1 MLLQYPYYLFV
12 KLSIIISCE
21 MSCVLLIVYY
31 YFLLNYLLLFFVKC
45 VLLDSNI
52 YVVKENQYMDN
63 FFVFH
68 YG

>member
-1 MLLQYPYYLFV
+1 M
-12 KLSIIISCE
+12 SIIIFCE
-21 MSCVLLIVYY
+21 MS
-31 YFLLNYLLLFFVKC
+31 C

-52 YVVKENQYMDN
+52 YVARVNQYMDN

>member
-1 MLLQYPYYLFV
+1 MLLQYLHYLFV
-12 KLSIIISCE
+12 KLSIIIFCE
-21 MSCVLLIVYY
+21 MS
-31 YFLLNYLLLFFVKC
+31 F

-52 YVVKENQYMDN
+52 YVMKENQYMDN